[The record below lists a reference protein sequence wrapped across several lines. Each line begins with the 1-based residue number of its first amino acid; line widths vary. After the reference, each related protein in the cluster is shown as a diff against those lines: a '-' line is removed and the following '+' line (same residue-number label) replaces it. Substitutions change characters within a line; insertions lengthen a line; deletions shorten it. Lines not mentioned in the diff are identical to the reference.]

1 MITPEVLHLAKIVW
15 NYHHMNTPLQKADC
29 IFVLGSHDTRVADRA
44 AEIYLQGWAPLLVF
58 SGGFGRLT
66 KALWTETEAE
76 LFAKIAVQKGVPAK
90 DILIENYSTNTGEN
104 VLFTRRL
111 LQQNGLDPQSF
122 ILVQKPYMERRTYA
136 TFQKQWPGK
145 IISVTSPQISL
156 EDYPTNDFPLERVIN
171 IMIGD
176 LQRIRI
182 YAKKGFQIHQ
192 HIPDEVWKAYE
203 RLVALGFDQQL
214 MKGAR

>member
-1 MITPEVLHLAKIVW
+1 MLTPAALYLAKIVW
-15 NYHHMNTPLQKADC
+15 DYHHMNMQLQKADC

-44 AEIYLQGWAPLLVF
+44 AEIYLQGWAPLLIF
-58 SGGFGRLT
+58 SGGLGRLT
-66 KALWTETEAE
+66 KESRTETEAE
-76 LFAKIAVQKGVPAK
+76 LFARIAMQKGVPEK
-90 DILIENYSTNTGEN
+90 NILIENRSSNTGEN

-111 LQQNGLDPQSF
+111 LQQKGLDPQSF

-145 IISVTSPQISL
+145 TVYVTSPQIPFK
-156 EDYPTNDFPLERVIN
+156 EYPTHEFSMERVIN

-182 YAKKGFQIHQ
+182 LCRKRISNSSTHS
-192 HIPDEVWKAYE
+192 
-203 RLVALGFDQQL
+203 
-214 MKGAR
+214 